1 MRFQYDPAK
10 SKANKKKHG
19 IDFEQA
25 KELWSD
31 SYAIGF
37 PAKSEDEPRFAL
49 LAKMKKKVWVAFYTI
64 REQEIRIISV
74 RRARKGE
81 SEVYESKRFG

>member
-1 MRFQYDPAK
+1 MKFQYDPIK
-10 SKANKKKHG
+10 SESNKEKHG
-19 IDFEQA
+19 IDFEEA

-31 SYAIGF
+31 SYGVVF
-37 PAKSEDEPRFAL
+37 PAKSDDEPRFAL
-49 LAKMKKKVWVAFYTI
+49 MAELNKKIWVAFYTI
-64 REQEIRIISV
+64 RDEDIRLISV

>member
-37 PAKSEDEPRFAL
+37 PAKSKDEPRFAL
-49 LAKMKKKVWVAFYTI
+49 LVKIKEKVWVAFYTI